1 MKIKDNIEL
10 SINKVENN
18 LIQKWRDYMTEGL
31 ISESEFNQLK
41 HTMLMTAKEIRTELV
56 GV

>member
-1 MKIKDNIEL
+1 MKIDETIKI
-10 SINKVENN
+10 SINRVENN

-31 ISESEFNQLK
+31 ISESEFEQLK
-41 HTMLMTAKEIRTELV
+41 HTMLTTAKEIRLELV

>member
-31 ISESEFNQLK
+31 ISESEFEQLK
-41 HTMLMTAKEIRTELV
+41 HTMLTTAKEIRLELV

>member
-1 MKIKDNIEL
+1 MKIDETIKI
-10 SINKVENN
+10 SINRVENN

-31 ISESEFNQLK
+31 ISESEFEQLK
-41 HTMLMTAKEIRTELV
+41 HTMLTTAKEIRTELV

>member
-31 ISESEFNQLK
+31 ISESEFEQLK
-41 HTMLMTAKEIRTELV
+41 HTMMTTAKEIRLELV

>member
-1 MKIKDNIEL
+1 MKIDETIKI